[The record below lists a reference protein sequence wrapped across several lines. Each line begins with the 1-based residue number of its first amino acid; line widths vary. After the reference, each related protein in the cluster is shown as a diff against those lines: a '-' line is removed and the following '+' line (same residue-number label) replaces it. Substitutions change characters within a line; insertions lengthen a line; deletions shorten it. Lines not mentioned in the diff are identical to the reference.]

1 MLTPQLLKIKAQILD
16 LEQEL
21 AGWSQ
26 CQAHMA
32 QAKRHSL
39 TAHIRAL
46 QSFALDI
53 LKDQEIDHVS

>member
-32 QAKRHSL
+32 RDKRNSIK
-39 TAHIRAL
+39 AHIYSL
-46 QSFALDI
+46 QSWALEI
-53 LKDQEIDHVS
+53 LKEQESENVS